1 MSNQDEEGRSG
12 VDLFTSGAFTPDVWS
27 TVTAEALPGK
37 ADRDL
42 IARFKLIGPDRPIPV
57 HS

>member
-12 VDLFTSGAFTPDVWS
+12 VDLFTSGAFSPHVWS
-27 TVTAEALPGK
+27 TVTAEAPPGK

-42 IARFKLIGPDRPIPV
+42 IARFKLADSHRSIPV
-57 HS
+57 RS